1 MGKIG
6 GCMSEVSHMDVDLRG
21 MLRCERDGGWRVA
34 GGGGV
39 GVGLG
44 LQ

>member
-21 MLRCERDGGWRVA
+21 MLRCERDEGWR
-34 GGGGV
+34 GGRGGQ
-39 GVGLG
+39 G

>member
-21 MLRCERDGGWRVA
+21 MLRCERDGGWR
-34 GGGGV
+34 GWGWGQ
-39 GVGLG
+39 G